1 MASCAGVKPVMLR
14 MALQMS
20 FWLSGPTIA
29 FAVKNGV
36 PFSEIW
42 VNVCQ
47 NTDWS
52 DGGRVSET
60 A

>member
-1 MASCAGVKPVMLR
+1 

-20 FWLSGPTIA
+20 SWLSGPTIE
-29 FAVKNGV
+29 FSVKNGL